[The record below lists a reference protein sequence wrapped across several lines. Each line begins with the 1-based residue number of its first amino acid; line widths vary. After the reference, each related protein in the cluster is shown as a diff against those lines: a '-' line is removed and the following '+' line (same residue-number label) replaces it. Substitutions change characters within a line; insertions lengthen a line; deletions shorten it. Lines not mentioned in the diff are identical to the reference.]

1 MENNITERSWG
12 YYRVIEELGP
22 NFKVKELVVN
32 PGQKLSMQRHQYR
45 SEFWI
50 ITEGIAKIYTMWP
63 DNNGVEQ
70 VVLRGNA
77 FWPKFGTSTINKEE
91 WHQLSNETD
100 VPLKVLEIQY
110 GEKCEEEDIERKPL
124 L

>member
-22 NFKVKELVVN
+22 NFKVKELVVY
-32 PGQKLSMQRHQYR
+32 PGQKLSMQRHKYR
-45 SEFWI
+45 SEFWMV
-50 ITEGIAKIYTMWP
+50 TEGIAKIYTMHN
-63 DNNGVEQ
+63 DNVGQEHI
-70 VVLRGNA
+70 VLRGNSH
-77 FWPKFGTSTINKEE
+77 WPKFTNATISLNE

-100 VPLKVLEIQY
+100 APLKVLEIQY

>member
-1 MENNITERSWG
+1 MITERSWG
-12 YYRVIEELGP
+12 YYRVVEELGP

-32 PGQKLSMQRHQYR
+32 PHCKLSMQRHQYR
-45 SEFWI
+45 SEYWMVM
-50 ITEGIAKIYTMWP
+50 EGVATIYTMWP
-63 DNNGVEQ
+63 DENGIEQ
-70 VVLRGNA
+70 VVNRGQHS
-77 FWPKFGTSTINKEE
+77 PKYGNVTISLKE

-100 VPLKVLEIQY
+100 EPLRVLEVQY